1 VGTGI
6 LAAIS
11 SGRTGPLR
19 SLGTSAASL
28 PGKVAGRSAP
38 GSGRWVFG
46 SEGALGSAATSE
58 QPRAV
63 LDPDRLQGAAWYG
76 MQEGEAG
83 TPSTTTLSMLKSM
96 RRRETTCLVGVY
108 GSGFWVW

>member
-1 VGTGI
+1 
-6 LAAIS
+6 
-11 SGRTGPLR
+11 
-19 SLGTSAASL
+19 
-28 PGKVAGRSAP
+28 
-38 GSGRWVFG
+38 
-46 SEGALGSAATSE
+46 
-58 QPRAV
+58 
-63 LDPDRLQGAAWYG
+63 